1 MEACREQHI
10 NQWNC
15 FTTFFPTI
23 SIAIKE
29 SGSCGSISQCLDSS
43 KTERELSGDAISIKI
58 ATSSKGQIFTTL
70 SHCEPNFHN

>member
-15 FTTFFPTI
+15 FTTFFPTF

-29 SGSCGSISQCLDSS
+29 IGSCGSISQCLDSS
-43 KTERELSGDAISIKI
+43 ETERELSGDAISIKI
-58 ATSSKGQIFTTL
+58 ATSSKGQIFTTFTL
-70 SHCEPNFHN
+70 